1 MARVV
6 GLYPGTFDPPTN
18 GHFDIILRGARVV
31 EELVVG
37 VAINA
42 GKGPLFGIDDRV
54 AMVEEWIAGLED
66 RDLANRITVQHDG
79 RPAGSLRQ
87 RCRRQCHRPWPPR
100 RVGLRLRIPDDGH
113 EQPPR

>member
-18 GHFDIILRGARVV
+18 GHFDIIMRGARVV

-66 RDLANRITVQHDG
+66 RDLANRITV
-79 RPAGSLRQ
+79 RRWKACWFTTPKMSAPMSSSVASAP
-87 RCRRQCHRPWPPR
+87 CRTLTMNSR
-100 RVGLRLRIPDDGH
+100 
-113 EQPPR
+113 